1 MHHLHLDNGR
11 VIPVNLDVDVDILSR
26 AVGAYSRMLADPDRV
41 FDQGWTMTVEL
52 SSVIL
57 VLNRSDL
64 NALVRSRSEP
74 SVHLAVDS
82 PNGGPSQMFRYV
94 IAYSFGAGD
103 PDRVRVEPSRGLA
116 RVRTAHGEVM
126 LSEQHDLPYLRQW
139 LTDNVLVRDTL
150 TEVQRAGGGR
160 GVILDLPGAGRVTFT
175 EVQIRSMATAL
186 QSALGVASPL
196 SGEGPAIHIDQQMAS
211 PITGEAP
218 RSQHHAGLAMDF
230 AVDPAHGSL
239 VDRQAIDIWRV
250 NPAITGDVVR
260 LPTANGTYDFS
271 RDHDIVNLRAWLID
285 NARTT
290 YREDEMIVVPLPSGD
305 ITFTARQIRAMAAM
319 LTTALAM
326 EGDHD
331 LDAVPTDYPGQPLR
345 AVTNIDG
352 TDYVQGDGE
361 VTPEFEQRVIRDMM
375 LRRGRDMMRDHGMA
389 AEQAAAA
396 VQSMVDRAG
405 VPGLASP
412 ETRPS
417 APARDTLQLMSQMTE
432 DEHRLLAGAVD
443 QWHQNPRLP
452 EPVAAL
458 MARLGMTSANMVWMN
473 EQVRFGMENLPK
485 RELRSVSEPTLMETW
500 RD

>member
-1 MHHLHLDNGR
+1 MPNLHLDNGR
-11 VIPVNLDVDVDILSR
+11 VIPVDLNVDVDILSR
-26 AVGAYSRMLADPDRV
+26 AVSAYSRMLADPDRV
-41 FDQGWTMTVEL
+41 FDQGWMMTVNL
-52 SSVIL
+52 SSVVL
-57 VLNRSDL
+57 MLNRSDL
-64 NALVRSRSEP
+64 NALIRSRSEP
-74 SVHLAVDS
+74 SVHLAIDDPS
-82 PNGGPSQMFRYV
+82 GGPSQMHRYV
-94 IAYSFGAGD
+94 IAYSFDSAD
-103 PDRVRVEPSRGLA
+103 MDRVRVEPSRGLA
-116 RVRTAHGEVM
+116 RVRSAYGDVM
-126 LSEQHDLPYLRQW
+126 LSEQHDLPALRQW
-139 LTDNVLVRDTL
+139 LIENVLVTTSLEGVPL
-150 TEVQRAGGGR
+150 TQIVR
-160 GVILDLPGAGRVTFT
+160 LDLPGAGRVDFT
-175 EVQIRSMATAL
+175 ASQVLEMAHTL
-186 QSALGVASPL
+186 GSALEASSPRNGEAPVPLAASPR
-196 SGEGPAIHIDQQMAS
+196 
-211 PITGEAP
+211 TGEAP
-218 RSQHHAGLAMDF
+218 RSQHGGGLAMDF
-230 AVDPAHGSL
+230 HVAPGTLLDH
-239 VDRQAIDIWRV
+239 AIDIWRIA
-250 NPAITGDVVR
+250 PASTEDMVV
-260 LPTANGTYDFS
+260 LPSHNGTVTLS

-290 YREDEMIVVPLPSGD
+290 YEANETIVVSLPSGD
-305 ITFTARQIRAMAAM
+305 IIFTGQQIRAMAEM

-326 EGDHD
+326 ETEV
-331 LDAVPTDYPGQPLR
+331 DAVPTDYPGQPLR

-375 LRRGRDMMRDHGMA
+375 LRRGRDMMRDHGMT